1 MDAAFEQV
9 RQAEQDADM
18 ILSAAK
24 EKIAVLKQ
32 ETAERIKA
40 MEDKYGSD
48 LKSFQLNLQK
58 NEDEEISH
66 QLSMLEGKWNS
77 DKKNIEESFASYK
90 GELVLA
96 LAGKV
101 INQYGNSRN

>member
-9 RQAEQDADM
+9 RQAEQDADR
-18 ILSAAK
+18 ILSDAK

-40 MEDKYGSD
+40 MEDKYSGD
-48 LKSFQLNLQK
+48 LRSFQIGLQK
-58 NEDEEISH
+58 KEDEEISH
-66 QLSMLEGKWNS
+66 QIAMLQEKWNN
-77 DKKNIEESFASYK
+77 DKKNIEKSFASCK

-96 LAGKV
+96 LDGKV

>member
-9 RQAEQDADM
+9 RQAEQDADI

-58 NEDEEISH
+58 KENEQISN
-66 QLSMLEGKWNS
+66 QISMLEEKWNN
-77 DKKNIEESFASYK
+77 DKKNIEESFVSCK

-101 INQYGNSRN
+101 INQYGDSRN